1 PTNTLNAFIDH
12 GHADTTLTQNVQ
24 QAKNVLIEIQKLG
37 INLESLAVR
46 LQQEGLQQFVDAF
59 DALLQPLA

>member
-1 PTNTLNAFIDH
+1 M
-12 GHADTTLTQNVQ
+12 Q